1 MENENLKPTFK
12 SQILTIVQN
21 NKKKLI
27 IILCTLII
35 SVISTILFNIYKA
48 GQNKIIS
55 EKFIE
60 AGILLSSKNLENSK
74 KIYEEII
81 LSKNKFYSPLAL
93 NTILENNLEKDS
105 KKIIN
110 YFEKIEELKIELEQ
124 KNLVKIKKALYLIK
138 INKNNEGEKLL
149 KEIISDNSIWKN
161 TALEILK

>member
-1 MENENLKPTFK
+1 MENENSKSTFK

-27 IILCTLII
+27 VVLCVLII
-35 SVISTILFNIYKA
+35 SVISTVFFNIYKT

-74 KIYEEII
+74 EIYEEII

-105 KKIIN
+105 KKILN
-110 YFEKIEELKIELEQ
+110 YFEKIEQLKIELEQ
-124 KNLVKIKKALYLIK
+124 KNLIKIKKALYLIK

>member
-1 MENENLKPTFK
+1 MENENLKSTFK

-27 IILCTLII
+27 VVLCVLII
-35 SVISTILFNIYKA
+35 SVISTIFFNFYKA

-74 KIYEEII
+74 EIYEEII

-105 KKIIN
+105 KKILN
-110 YFEKIEELKIELEQ
+110 YFAKIEQLKIEFEQ
-124 KNLVKIKKALYLIK
+124 KNLIKIKKALYLIK
-138 INKNNEGEKLL
+138 INRNNEGEKLL

>member
-74 KIYEEII
+74 EIYEEII

-149 KEIISDNSIWKN
+149 KEIISDNSIWKY

>member
-12 SQILTIVQN
+12 SQILTIVKN

-27 IILCTLII
+27 IVSCTLII
-35 SVISTILFNIYKA
+35 GVISTIFFNIYNA

-74 KIYEEII
+74 EIYEEII
-81 LSKNKFYSPLAL
+81 LSKNKFYSTLTH
-93 NTILENNLEKDS
+93 NTILKNNLEKDS

>member
-27 IILCTLII
+27 IVSCTLII
-35 SVISTILFNIYKA
+35 GVISTIFFNIYNA

-74 KIYEEII
+74 EIYEEII

>member
-1 MENENLKPTFK
+1 MENENLKSTFK

-27 IILCTLII
+27 VVLCVLII
-35 SVISTILFNIYKA
+35 SVISTIFFNFYKA

-74 KIYEEII
+74 EIYEEII

-105 KKIIN
+105 KKILN
-110 YFEKIEELKIELEQ
+110 YFAKIEQLKIEFEQ
-124 KNLVKIKKALYLIK
+124 KNLIKIKKALYLIK

>member
-1 MENENLKPTFK
+1 MENENLKSTFK

-27 IILCTLII
+27 VVLCVLMI
-35 SVISTILFNIYKA
+35 SVISTIFFNFYKA

-74 KIYEEII
+74 EIYEEII

-105 KKIIN
+105 KKILN
-110 YFEKIEELKIELEQ
+110 YFAKIEQLKIEFEQ
-124 KNLVKIKKALYLIK
+124 KNLIKIKKALYLIK
-138 INKNNEGEKLL
+138 INRNNEGEKLL

>member
-1 MENENLKPTFK
+1 MENKNLEPTIK
-12 SQILTIVQN
+12 NQILTIVQN

-27 IILCTLII
+27 IVLCILII
-35 SVISTILFNIYKA
+35 SVISTIFFNIYKT

-74 KIYEEII
+74 EIYEEII

-105 KKIIN
+105 KKILN
-110 YFEKIEELKIELEQ
+110 YFEKIEQLKIELEQ
-124 KNLVKIKKALYLIK
+124 KNLIKIKKALYLIK
-138 INKNNEGEKLL
+138 INKNNEGEKIL

>member
-27 IILCTLII
+27 IVSCTLII
-35 SVISTILFNIYKA
+35 GVISTIFFNIYNA

-60 AGILLSSKNLENSK
+60 AGILLSSRNLGNSNE
-74 KIYEEII
+74 IYEEII

>member
-1 MENENLKPTFK
+1 MENENLKPTLK
-12 SQILTIVQN
+12 SQILTIIQN

-27 IILCTLII
+27 IVICALII
-35 SVISTILFNIYKA
+35 SAISIILFNIYKT

-74 KIYEEII
+74 EIYEEII

-105 KKIIN
+105 KKILN
-110 YFEKIEELKIELEQ
+110 YFEKIEELKIEMEQ
-124 KNLVKIKKALYLIK
+124 KNLIKIKKALYLIK
-138 INKNNEGEKLL
+138 INKTDEGEKLL